1 MRPYPPKAIGRRAAI
16 DLPYATPEQALLLFE
31 ILEELASAIWAA
43 HDPEIGDLAAQQA
56 IHEADL
62 RDVEDA
68 DPPTTACG
76 CPPDGPVDQPNP
88 TPR

>member
-1 MRPYPPKAIGRRAAI
+1 MIRPYHPPTVIGRRAAI
-16 DLPYATPEQALLLFE
+16 ELPHVTPEQALLLFE

-56 IHEADL
+56 MLEATL

-68 DPPTTACG
+68 DPSTSASAS
-76 CPPDGPVDQPNP
+76 PPKGALDQPA
-88 TPR
+88 